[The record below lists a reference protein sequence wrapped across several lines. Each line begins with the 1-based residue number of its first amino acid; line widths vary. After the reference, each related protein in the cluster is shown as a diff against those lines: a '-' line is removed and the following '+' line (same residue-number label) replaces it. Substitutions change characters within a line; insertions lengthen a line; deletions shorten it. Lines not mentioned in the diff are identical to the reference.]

1 MVALAGMLSVFLL
14 LLAGMLAVAAGLAA
28 RLEPGTDQRPP
39 DSRLERRLAAFYL
52 AAKGT
57 LGGLFLVHGLARL
70 FAALLDGLM
79 TGRVFGAAPLT
90 VGLTLLGLLLLAAI
104 GALFLRDLLSVALSR
119 GSLPGEARPPSRLQL
134 PLGLASLGTG
144 LLLLAIGSLQVIV

>member
-1 MVALAGMLSVFLL
+1 MIALAGMLSVFLL
-14 LLAGMLAVAAGLAA
+14 LLAGMLAVAAGLVA
-28 RLEPGTDQRPP
+28 RLEPGTDQRLP
-39 DSRLERRLAAFYL
+39 DSRQERRLAAFYL

-119 GSLPGEARPPSRLQL
+119 GNLPVARPPSRLQL
-134 PLGLASLGTG
+134 PLGLASLATG